1 MHASLH
7 VCAFS
12 RLDGVKIYVRVHSE
26 SLKQT
31 WDWSGSSK
39 KARTCLKCWTML
51 NCWVLAW
58 SANFRQ
64 TPATKL
70 FQFWCLLPLHC
81 SLCSCCSG
89 VCKSTTINPWPES
102 ILSKI
107 QNTSKILKI
116 PLQMSSSWPLQPLQP
131 LNSDLDRFGMAW
143 IDFFQGG
150 WCAFSDIMP
159 SSMMWF
165 SWQCTTCKGTKES
178 KGIKRI
184 QTGHSKT
191 NMHNMQLVAR
201 WLFELPQR

>member
-7 VCAFS
+7 VCACS

-26 SLKQT
+26 SLKQP

-39 KARTCLKCWTML
+39 KARTWLKCWTML

-70 FQFWCLLPLHC
+70 SQFWCLLPLHC

-107 QNTSKILKI
+107 QNTSKYLCKCRVHGHATTATELRFGSI
-116 PLQMSSSWPLQPLQP
+116 WHG
-131 LNSDLDRFGMAW
+131 LDRLLPGWLVCFFGHNAVEHDVIFLAMY
-143 IDFFQGG
+143 DVQRN
-150 WCAFSDIMP
+150 
-159 SSMMWF
+159 
-165 SWQCTTCKGTKES
+165 
-178 KGIKRI
+178 KGIKRN
-184 QTGHSKT
+184 QQDT
-191 NMHNMQLVAR
+191 NWTFKNQHA
-201 WLFELPQR
+201 